1 MKMQVGAIMGFD
13 GSADPSYVAEA
24 GQLVEELGFDALWVP
39 EHVLFFPEY
48 SSRYPYS
55 EDGKLRGDPKGVFE
69 PFTILTWLAAHTTRI
84 RLATGICIVPQRDP
98 VYLAK
103 NVAELDRL
111 SGGRFDFGVGVGWQR
126 EEYDALG
133 IDFDSR
139 GRRME
144 ECLDLMKALWTED
157 VTTWKGELF
166 EVRAAWA
173 HPKPLQSPHPPILVG
188 GESTPAL
195 RRVAERG
202 DGWYGF
208 DVDPDG
214 CGRHLATL
222 SRHLEARGESLADRR
237 LIVSPRADAKTPGS
251 IAAFARQGV
260 EQVVFPVVGRDFA
273 TLRDRG
279 ERALGLVR

>member
-1 MKMQVGAIMGFD
+1 MQVGAIMGFD
-13 GSADPSYVAEA
+13 GTADPRFVAEA

-48 SSRYPYS
+48 ASRYPYS
-55 EDGKLRGDPKGVFE
+55 EDGKLRGDPKSVFD
-69 PFTILTWLAAHTTRI
+69 PFTILTWLAAHTTRV

-139 GRRME
+139 GRRMGE
-144 ECLDLMKALWTED
+144 SLDLMKALWTED
-157 VTTWKGELF
+157 VTTWRGELF
-166 EVRAAWA
+166 DVRGAWA

-188 GESTPAL
+188 GESAPAL

-208 DVDPDG
+208 DLTPED
-214 CGRHLATL
+214 CARHLSTI
-222 SRHLEARGESLADRR
+222 SGHLEARGESLSDRR
-237 LIVSPRADAKTPGS
+237 LVVSPAASAKTPES
-251 IAAFARQGV
+251 VSAFARYGV
-260 EQVVFPVVGRDFA
+260 EQVVFPVVGRDLA
-273 TLRDRG
+273 MLRERG
-279 ERALGLVR
+279 ERALALAR